1 MSTSLQE
8 MLKQRPELYGCFGL
22 STIQRAKTMSHCS
35 SSSQLTE
42 FVRNEISHYRM
53 SVVNKR
59 F

>member
-1 MSTSLQE
+1 
-8 MLKQRPELYGCFGL
+8 MLKQHPELYGCFGL
-22 STIQRAKTMSHCS
+22 STIQRAKTMSHFS
-35 SSSQLTE
+35 SSSQLTD